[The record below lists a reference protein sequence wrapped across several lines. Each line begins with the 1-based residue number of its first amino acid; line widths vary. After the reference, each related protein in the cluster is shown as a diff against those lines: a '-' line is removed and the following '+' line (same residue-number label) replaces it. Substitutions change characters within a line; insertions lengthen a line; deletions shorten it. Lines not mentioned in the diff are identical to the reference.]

1 MIHLLATQHTLPIS
15 SPVRQESEKM
25 DDFIWTPKD
34 LLDVDAL
41 SPLEVDYL
49 LDNAEYF
56 QEVNARPVKKIS
68 ILSGKSIILFF
79 TENSTRT
86 RTTFDLAGKRL
97 SADTFYLTTSGSSI
111 NKGESLKDTALTLQA
126 MNPDILVV
134 RHSSSGSAAFLADRL
149 KCSVIN
155 AGDGWH
161 AHPTQ
166 ALLDAYTLRRHWRGE
181 MRDKTV
187 LIVGDILHSRV
198 ARSDIK
204 LLSSLGC
211 KLRLF
216 GPKTLLPKIADHW
229 PAEVASTPEEAFKR
243 ADAVICLRL
252 QLERQSAGLLPHLSE
267 YAARFCVN
275 SRRMNQAAPQ
285 AVILHP
291 GPINRG
297 LEISAELAD
306 AENSLILDQVSAGV
320 AVRMAVLCALGTRN
334 DQPCSRRNPLRSCP

>member
-1 MIHLLATQHTLPIS
+1 MTNFVWPH
-15 SPVRQESEKM
+15 
-25 DDFIWTPKD
+25 KD
-34 LLDVDAL
+34 LLDVDEL
-41 SPLEVDYL
+41 SPLEIDYL
-49 LDNAEYF
+49 LDSAERF
-56 QEVNARPVKKIS
+56 QEVNARSVKKIS
-68 ILSGKSIILFF
+68 LLSGKSVILFF

-86 RTTFDLAGKRL
+86 RTSFDLAGKRL
-97 SADTFYLTTSGSSI
+97 SADTFHLTTTGSSI
-111 NKGESLKDTALTLQA
+111 SKGESLKDTALTLQA
-126 MNPDILVV
+126 MNPDIIVI
-134 RHSSSGSAAFLADRL
+134 RHSSSGAAAFLADRL
-149 KCSVIN
+149 SCSVIN

-166 ALLDAYTLRRHWRGE
+166 ALLDAYTLRRHWQGE

-198 ARSDIK
+198 ARSNIR

-216 GPKTLLPKIADHW
+216 GPKTLLPKAADHW
-229 PAEVASTPEEAFKR
+229 PVEMAFAPEPAFEG

-252 QLERQSAGLLPHLSE
+252 QLERQSAGLLPNLSE

-275 SRRMNQAAPQ
+275 SRRIKQAAPG

-320 AVRMAVLCALGTRN
+320 AVRMAVLFTLGTRN
-334 DQPCSRRNPLRSCP
+334 EQSCSRHTVYGVTHGASV